1 MFCSSCGTPNEEGAT
16 SCRICREPLTQQ
28 SPSKTTGTTP
38 RNWGIGKARW
48 LWLPVIAA
56 LLAATGFAVH
66 YYRASQEFEVTGQ
79 LLYKSESHV
88 RTVGGARIQ
97 VYEDKG
103 KSFPPKN
110 RYSLLLMR
118 QFELNIMGPE
128 SYDSKWDAELAPLN
142 LEPLAKM
149 DWTWWESQRLRNC
162 MWAGQVFTESL
173 RHRAVVATT
182 STDLN
187 GRFWLRLRRGK
198 YFITAENEVPNYW
211 RSGHNPFDSSYTE
224 DATAG
229 HAFWDI
235 PVAVTGNVKVV
246 SADPACSPGP

>member
-1 MFCSSCGTPNEEGAT
+1 MFCSACGTPNVDDAT
-16 SCRICREPLTQQ
+16 SCRVCGEAFAKQRRANNGVTIVGELQFLNRKVVLGLC
-28 SPSKTTGTTP
+28 
-38 RNWGIGKARW
+38 GI
-48 LWLPVIAA
+48 VA
-56 LLAATGFAVH
+56 LLVAAGFGL
-66 YYRASQEFEVTGQ
+66 YFYRSTQEFNVTGQ
-79 LLYKSESHV
+79 LLYKSESHM

-173 RHRAVVATT
+173 RRPAVVATT

-187 GRFWLRLRRGK
+187 GRFWLRLRR
-198 YFITAENEVPNYW
+198 
-211 RSGHNPFDSSYTE
+211 
-224 DATAG
+224 
-229 HAFWDI
+229 
-235 PVAVTGNVKVV
+235 
-246 SADPACSPGP
+246 